1 MRDSTQ
7 TFFKA
12 ELVND
17 VTVHP
22 NAKAQGSTRRS
33 DPTLQ
38 SDHHLAPG
46 LKSIANGFFTHSS
59 ETEMPN
65 PDRDS
70 FGSVED
76 LMSYLS
82 AIETTVE
89 GEVAKI
95 ADHFDSITDN
105 IATSLRTTLGDHSWL
120 PKSTTPLPPPPTP
133 TATPMGYLESSKDW
147 VSRHRALTA
156 AVVCFLG
163 TGAFLLWRRRR
174 LDRVKRRAK
183 RGKNGQRTDVV
194 ILAGPPS
201 APITRSLSLDLERRG
216 FIVYIPVN
224 SLWEERM
231 IQAEAKADIRPLHL
245 DVTSPSSLK
254 STIRK
259 VTELLHPS
267 ETLRYP
273 LRFVALILLPQ
284 TPSAPQSQA
293 IAQISADSWSDAFSI
308 HLLSPFTLLQ
318 AFLPLL
324 TSHQSS
330 ILFINHTNS
339 PSLSPP
345 LHGEA
350 NVVAHALDSYVS
362 TMRKEAAAIG
372 DINVVQLRLGAL
384 DYESDRNAHQMAV
397 ALRYD
402 DGAAPTTSSDSAPE
416 LKVRGS
422 PFRQLH
428 LEVFDAIVGKRRG
441 TVYVGRGSRTYDILG
456 KVIPQGIASWMLS
469 LKTQKDQGLDRKK
482 ANNVASSWQASPEW
496 EKVDHV
502 SGEEST

>member
-1 MRDSTQ
+1 
-7 TFFKA
+7 
-12 ELVND
+12 
-17 VTVHP
+17 
-22 NAKAQGSTRRS
+22 
-33 DPTLQ
+33 
-38 SDHHLAPG
+38 
-46 LKSIANGFFTHSS
+46 
-59 ETEMPN
+59 
-65 PDRDS
+65 
-70 FGSVED
+70 
-76 LMSYLS
+76 
-82 AIETTVE
+82 
-89 GEVAKI
+89 
-95 ADHFDSITDN
+95 
-105 IATSLRTTLGDHSWL
+105 
-120 PKSTTPLPPPPTP
+120 
-133 TATPMGYLESSKDW
+133 
-147 VSRHRALTA
+147 
-156 AVVCFLG
+156 
-163 TGAFLLWRRRR
+163 
-174 LDRVKRRAK
+174 
-183 RGKNGQRTDVV
+183 
-194 ILAGPPS
+194 
-201 APITRSLSLDLERRG
+201 
-216 FIVYIPVN
+216 
-224 SLWEERM
+224 M

-245 DVTSPSSLK
+245 DVTSPSSLT

-284 TPSAPQSQA
+284 TPSPPQSQA

-308 HLLSPFTLLQ
+308 HLLSPFTVLQ

-372 DINVVQLRLGAL
+372 DINIVHLRLGAL

-402 DGAAPTTSSDSAPE
+402 VCAAPTTRSDSAPE
-416 LKVRGS
+416 RKVRGS

-456 KVIPQGIASWMLS
+456 KVIPQGIAGWMLR
-469 LKTQKDQGLDRKK
+469 LKAQKDQGLDQKK
-482 ANNVASSWQASPEW
+482 ANNVANAWQASPEW